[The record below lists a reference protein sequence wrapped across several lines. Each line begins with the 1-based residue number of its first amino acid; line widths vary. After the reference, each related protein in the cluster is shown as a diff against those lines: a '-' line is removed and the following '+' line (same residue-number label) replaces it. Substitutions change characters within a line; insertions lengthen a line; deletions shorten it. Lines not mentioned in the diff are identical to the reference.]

1 MFKSSIFVINLP
13 FLLQK
18 KIRVIKINNMEVMTK
33 TMRIMSKKIKGWRC
47 RVWKGTLGNIPLT
60 RATLEIKQVWIMR
73 IGVTLLILP
82 VIIWAR
88 ILTDRIFIVFV
99 ILFVIIVVTYHY
111 SFLRRFWNNKSK
123 TLRHKILKWI
133 QLESSS

>member
-47 RVWKGTLGNIPLT
+47 RVWKGMLGNIPLT

-99 ILFVIIVVTYHY
+99 ILFVIIVVTYLY